1 LVSFSLYTFYLVG
14 NGYILGVSR
23 EGEKRKMKAMTTFVI
38 PLVVL
43 ALVATGCS
51 LGGDNKDINKDKQ
64 TTLKVMYYNE
74 GMFFQDYGMVF
85 SALYPNVEIEVV
97 SNQSL
102 LNGENIDHDIAFN
115 KFIEEKQPDILML
128 DTERYKK
135 LSLEGKL
142 YDLDAVMEKEKYET
156 EGLIPGM
163 LDYLK
168 EQGGGKVYGLAPSFY
183 SQVVY
188 YNKDLF
194 EKYKVELPRSRM
206 SWNETIQLARRFPT
220 DGDVK
225 ERVYGL
231 KVGYREELFDLASM
245 LAESEK
251 VSYVNAG
258 QKQMTIHTD
267 SWETAFQQTLDA
279 IESNA
284 LYFESMS
291 NQAGA
296 MSQSYEDYLLAD
308 PFLSGRL
315 AMTIQDVGYT
325 NQIKQASDYPSL
337 KDKIVKNW
345 DIVTG
350 PVGQQSPD
358 ESNLMSFNNLFAI
371 RADSPNKEVAWD
383 FLNYV
388 TSDDYGRVKSKSNNY
403 NGLPV
408 RTKYITDVEG
418 HNYAAFYELK
428 PSTFNGYKD
437 FDKLPGTFY
446 GEFITAVKEEM
457 KKVREDT
464 QDLNTALSILQVKG
478 QEMLAKEDPALT
490 DGAAAGESSEASS
503 KTE

>member
-1 LVSFSLYTFYLVG
+1 MKVR
-14 NGYILGVSR
+14 SR
-23 EGEKRKMKAMTTFVI
+23 FV
-38 PLVVL
+38 LSVVVL
-43 ALVATGCS
+43 TLVATGCS
-51 LGGDNKDINKDKQ
+51 FGGDNKDSNKMKQ
-64 TTLKVMYYNE
+64 TSLKVMYYDE

-97 SNQSL
+97 SNQSMYSE
-102 LNGENIDHDIAFN
+102 ENKDYDTAFN

-128 DTERYKK
+128 DAERYQK
-135 LSLEGKL
+135 LSQEGKL

-183 SQVVY
+183 SQVIY

-194 EKYKVELPRSRM
+194 EKYKIELPRSQM

-220 DGDVK
+220 GGDMK

-231 KVGYREELFDLASM
+231 KMGYREELFDLAIM

-267 SWETAFQQTLDA
+267 SWKNVFQQALDA

-291 NQAGA
+291 SQEGA
-296 MSQSYEDYLLAD
+296 MSQSYEDYLLSD

-345 DIVTG
+345 DIVTA
-350 PVGQQSPD
+350 PIGQQSPD

-371 RADSPNKEVAWD
+371 RADSPNKDVAWD
-383 FLNYV
+383 FLKYV
-388 TSDDYGRVKSKSNNY
+388 TSDDYARVKSKSNNY

-428 PSTFNGYKD
+428 PSPFNGYKN
-437 FDKLPGTFY
+437 FDKLPDNFY
-446 GEFITAVKEEM
+446 EEFTKAVKEEM
-457 KKVREDT
+457 KKVKEDT
-464 QDLNTALSILQVKG
+464 QDLNSALSILQVKG
-478 QEMLAKEDPALT
+478 QEILAKEDPARA
-490 DGAAAGESSEASS
+490 DGSAAGESSEASS

>member
-1 LVSFSLYTFYLVG
+1 
-14 NGYILGVSR
+14 
-23 EGEKRKMKAMTTFVI
+23 MKAWSTFVL
-38 PLVVL
+38 PVVVL

-51 LGGDNKDINKDKQ
+51 FGGDNKDSNKMKQ
-64 TTLKVMYYNE
+64 SSLKVMYYDE

-102 LNGENIDHDIAFN
+102 YSGENIDYDTALN

-128 DTERYKK
+128 DAEKYQK
-135 LSLEGKL
+135 LSQEGKL

-168 EQGGGKVYGLAPSFY
+168 EQGGKVYGLSPSFY
-183 SQVVY
+183 SQVIY

-194 EKYKVELPRSRM
+194 EKYKIELPRSRM
-206 SWNETIQLARRFPT
+206 SWNETLQLARRFPT
-220 DGDVK
+220 GGDMK
-225 ERVYGL
+225 ERVFGL
-231 KVGYREELFDLASM
+231 NMGYREELFDLASM
-245 LAESEK
+245 LAVSEN

-267 SWETAFQQTLDA
+267 SWKNAFQQALDA
-279 IESNA
+279 VESNS

-291 NQAGA
+291 NQEGA
-296 MSQSYEDYLLAD
+296 MSQSYEDYLLLD
-308 PFLSGRL
+308 PFLSGSL
-315 AMTIQDVGYT
+315 AMTIRDVSYT
-325 NQIKQASDYPSL
+325 NQIKQASDYPGL

-345 DIVTG
+345 DIVTA
-350 PVGQQSPD
+350 PIGQQSPD
-358 ESNLMSFNNLFAI
+358 ESSLMSFNNLFAI
-371 RADSPNKEVAWD
+371 RTDSPNKEVAWD

-388 TSDDYGRVKSKSNNY
+388 TSDDYARVKSKSNNY

-428 PSTFNGYKD
+428 PSTFNGYKN
-437 FDKLPGTFY
+437 FDKLPDTFY
-446 GEFITAVKEEM
+446 GEFTTAVKEEM
-457 KKVREDT
+457 KKVKEDT

-478 QEMLAKEDPALT
+478 QEMLAKEDPAQA
-490 DGAAAGESSEASS
+490 DGAEAGESSETSS